1 MKTEKILKI
10 MKFFSWFAFIGLM
23 IKTGI
28 ILVTYLLSINNPE
41 ASKNIYEGMNLFQ
54 YREYSF
60 TQYSFI
66 IGYKI
71 LLYATEAY
79 IAFLVIKLLKK
90 LNMKHPF
97 SVDVQKFMQQI
108 SYGIF
113 YLWILAIVHNTHMQL
128 IGKKHEFEMYLF
140 SSDFVFLSVV
150 IFIFA
155 QIVKRGIE
163 IQQENDLTI

>member
-1 MKTEKILKI
+1 MRTEKLLKI

-23 IKTGI
+23 IKSGA
-28 ILVTYLLSINNPE
+28 ILVTYLMSIGNLE
-41 ASKNIYEGMNLFQ
+41 VSKNLYEGMNLFE

-66 IGYKI
+66 IFYKI

-90 LNMKHPF
+90 LNIKEPF
-97 SVDVQKFMQQI
+97 NMDVQKFMQQI
-108 SYGIF
+108 SYCIF

-128 IGKKHEFEMYLF
+128 IGKKHNFQMDLF
-140 SSDFVFLSVV
+140 SSDFVFLSAI

>member
-10 MKFFSWFAFIGLM
+10 MKFFSWFAFIGLL
-23 IKTGI
+23 IKTAT
-28 ILVTYLLSINNPE
+28 ILVTYILSINDAE
-41 ASKNIYEGMNLFQ
+41 ISKNIYEGMNLFE

-66 IGYKI
+66 IFYKI

-79 IAFLVIKLLKK
+79 IAFLVIKLLRK
-90 LNMKHPF
+90 LNIKQPF
-97 SVDVQKFMQQI
+97 NTDVQKFMQQI
-108 SYGIF
+108 SYCIF
-113 YLWILAIVHNTHMQL
+113 YLWVLAIVHNTHMQL
-128 IGKKHEFEMYLF
+128 IGKKHGFQLDLF
-140 SSDFVFLSVV
+140 SSDFVFLSAI

-163 IQQENDLTI
+163 LQQENDLTI